1 MEIVHLMIWHEAD
14 IMTQL
19 ICIGMSVCR
28 PLYKD
33 WLTNMVVRIESSV
46 GRSSQSRSEGAKSGF
61 SVIALQTV
69 GGSAVPARSGGGG
82 SRKDSANSL
91 DAGVVKVE
99 RSWRVESKY
108 RSPTTATLSG
118 ETASEEHILGQ
129 EAGVA
134 DADLEQ
140 QRDQNGRPL

>member
-1 MEIVHLMIWHEAD
+1 MIWHEAD
-14 IMTQL
+14 ITTQL
-19 ICIGMSVCR
+19 ICIGVSVCR

-33 WLTNMVVRIESSV
+33 WLNNVVGKIESTV
-46 GRSSQSRSEGAKSGF
+46 GLSSQSRSDGAKSGF

-69 GGSAVPARSGGGG
+69 GGSSVPAKSSGAG
-82 SRKDSANSL
+82 SRKNSAKDL

-99 RSWRVESKY
+99 RTWRVESKY
-108 RSPTTATLSG
+108 RSTVTATFPG

-134 DADLEQ
+134 DADPER
-140 QRDQNGRPL
+140 QRGQRPR